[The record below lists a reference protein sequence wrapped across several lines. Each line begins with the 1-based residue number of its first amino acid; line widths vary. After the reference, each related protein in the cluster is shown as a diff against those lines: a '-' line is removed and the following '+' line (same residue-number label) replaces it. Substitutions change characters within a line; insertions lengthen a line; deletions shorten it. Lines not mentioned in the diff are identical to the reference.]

1 MKQCGKDRLRGDSN
15 FNPRLHLVESPAQA
29 RTTAQADWDAIN
41 GILVRDPGNLM
52 VCGEVTPLGS
62 HLRKI
67 VCRTLAQ
74 LGYRKG
80 QSPRLQLAIMELH
93 TNTL

>member
-1 MKQCGKDRLRGDSN
+1 MKGLFDRYGTYYKM
-15 FNPRLHLVESPAQA
+15 PAQA

-41 GILVRDPGNLM
+41 GILARDPGNLM